1 MAAAISDAEQAA
13 TSYWYTMVC
22 STLQVTYKVNANH
35 ELPNS
40 RFDFT
45 VSEFALHNSH
55 FEFMIK
61 GIRVEMPPSIA
72 IKQET
77 GGNRTL
83 PNYEIPMTTPTT
95 NQEKSGQDTMVL
107 TAFYIYVYLLVYIMP
122 GWAGITGAFSSGLST
137 IRHSVV
143 RNIPAIEAAFSRATR
158 ATLAGSMTP
167 AARRSS

>member
-1 MAAAISDAEQAA
+1 MINVIGE
-13 TSYWYTMVC
+13 
-22 STLQVTYKVNANH
+22 
-35 ELPNS
+35 ELPL
-40 RFDFT
+40 R
-45 VSEFALHNSH
+45 
-55 FEFMIK
+55 
-61 GIRVEMPPSIA
+61 IA
-72 IKQET
+72 TKQEM
-77 GGNRTL
+77 GSARTL
-83 PNYEIPMTTPTT
+83 PTSVRVLTTSARTLTTSAHTLATSAHTLATSVRSATAPTT

-167 AARRSS
+167 AARKSS

>member
-1 MAAAISDAEQAA
+1 MSNAKHAAS
-13 TSYWYTMVC
+13 SYWYTMSC
-22 STLQVTYKVNANH
+22 NALQTTYKVNTNH

-45 VSEFALHNSH
+45 VSEFALRGSNH
-55 FEFMIK
+55 EVMINVI
-61 GIRVEMPPSIA
+61 GEELPLRIA
-72 IKQET
+72 TKQEM
-77 GGNRTL
+77 GSARTL
-83 PNYEIPMTTPTT
+83 PNYEIPVTAPTT

>member
-1 MAAAISDAEQAA
+1 M
-13 TSYWYTMVC
+13 
-22 STLQVTYKVNANH
+22 
-35 ELPNS
+35 PNS

-55 FEFMIK
+55 FEFMINII
-61 GIRVEMPPSIA
+61 GEELSLRIA
-72 IKQET
+72 TKQEM
-77 GGNRTL
+77 GSARTL
-83 PNYEIPMTTPTT
+83 INSARTLTNSARTLASSVRSATTPTT

>member
-1 MAAAISDAEQAA
+1 MSNAKHAAS
-13 TSYWYTMVC
+13 SYWYTMSC
-22 STLQVTYKVNANH
+22 NALQTTYKVNANH

-77 GGNRTL
+77 GGSRTL
-83 PNYEIPMTTPTT
+83 PNYEIPVTAPTT
-95 NQEKSGQDTMVL
+95 SQEKSGQDTMVL